1 MRSIR
6 VHKQISLLLALRSFM
21 THLEDYLQYY
31 SSVDAP
37 GFAVLVTGEWG
48 TGKTFQVL
56 KCLPKDERI
65 YVSLYGLKSAEQV
78 HAEVFAAAH
87 PSTASKRGFLDKF
100 RGKDVGALGFSVPL
114 GFVPEIA
121 NAFLR
126 NEVEAKRTLI
136 FDDLER
142 SNLPLNEVLGVIN
155 SYVEHKNFRVIV
167 IAHDDEQLL
176 GQEFKEVK
184 EKTFGQTFL
193 VEPQVDSALQR
204 FLSEVKQQDSRN
216 FAEKHKEH
224 IERVFKLSGVKSL
237 RVLRHSV
244 SDLTRLHKAL
254 SPTHLANS
262 EAMEELVQLFAAL
275 SIEARSGR
283 LSEADLCN
291 RRRARMGYLIRAQGK
306 RKAEVEKPPFVAAD
320 ERYATIELESGM
332 LNDQV
337 LVSTLIHGRFSSS
350 DIQSSVN
357 NSQYFLVPED
367 VPPWKVVIHFD
378 ELSDEDVETAR
389 KRMEQQ
395 FEGREVTD
403 SGEMLHIFCLR
414 MLMAEQGILDQS
426 VEEVVKQSK
435 EYIDDLLE
443 SKKMPPR
450 GTDWRWFDEFDR
462 SYAGFA
468 YWVSEAN
475 AGHFKEMWD
484 HLIAA
489 REEALRQTFPQ
500 VRADLLAM
508 VRNDPKAFFEAV
520 SPTNNG
526 HNPYASIPLLNDIAV
541 AEFVDAWLE
550 APQDSWRLI
559 DRSLQNRFSHGQIDR
574 DLKDEKDWA
583 LDVLK
588 ELEARAQKE
597 GGFRALRIRRLRPRV
612 LLEIAQDDAGKS
624 S

>member
-1 MRSIR
+1 
-6 VHKQISLLLALRSFM
+6 M

-37 GFAVLVTGEWG
+37 GFAVLVTGAWG

-56 KCLPKDERI
+56 SCLQKDDRI
-65 YVSLYGLKSAEQV
+65 YVSLYGLKSTEQV
-78 HAEVFAAAH
+78 HAEIFAAAH
-87 PSTASKRGFLDKF
+87 PSTASKRGFFDKF

-136 FDDLER
+136 FDDHER

-167 IAHDDEQLL
+167 IAHDNEQLL

-184 EKTFGQTFL
+184 EKTFGQTLL

-204 FLSEVKQQDSRN
+204 FLSEVKQQDPRN

-254 SPTHLANS
+254 SSTHLANS

-291 RRRARMGYLIRAQGK
+291 RRGARMGYLMRAQGK
-306 RKAEVEKPPFVAAD
+306 GKAEVEKPPFVAAD

-337 LVSTLIHGRFSSS
+337 LVSTLMHGRFSSS
-350 DIQSSVN
+350 EIQSSVN
-357 NSQYFLVPED
+357 NSHYFLVPED

-378 ELSDEDVETAR
+378 ELPDEDVETAR

-403 SGEMLHIFCLR
+403 SGEMLYIFCLR

-443 SKKMPPR
+443 SEKLPPR
-450 GTDWRWFDEFDR
+450 GTDWRWFDAFDH
-462 SYAGFA
+462 SYDGFA
-468 YWVSEAN
+468 YWVSDAN
-475 AGHFKEMWD
+475 ARHFKEMWD

-508 VRNDPKAFFEAV
+508 VKNDPKAFFEAV

-526 HNPYASIPLLNDIAV
+526 HNPYASIPLLNDIPV

-550 APQDSWRLI
+550 APQDNWRLI
-559 DRSLQNRFSHGQIDR
+559 DHSLQNRFSHGQIDR
-574 DLKDEKDWA
+574 DLKDEKDWG
-583 LDVLK
+583 LKVLK

-597 GGFRALRIRRLRPRV
+597 GGFRALRIRRLRPKV
-612 LLEIAQDDAGKS
+612 LLEIAQADTGKEAAS
-624 S
+624 